1 MLQLFQTA
9 ARCNLAS
16 KRILVV
22 GSDNIDV
29 GKQTAPRQPGQPTE
43 RSAAGGVA
51 SAPGSEKT
59 VPPKKERGRISGAM
73 SQQRGDSGHDSAP
86 QKFVQ
91 LVGYRD
97 PKARLEPWVRPTRP
111 PAINR

>member
-1 MLQLFQTA
+1 
-9 ARCNLAS
+9 
-16 KRILVV
+16 V

-29 GKQTAPRQPGQPTE
+29 GNEIA
-43 RSAAGGVA
+43 
-51 SAPGSEKT
+51 
-59 VPPKKERGRISGAM
+59 PPKKGQPIERLAAADAASRPRIDRALQKKETVRICGAM

-97 PKARLEPWVRPTRP
+97 PKARPEPWVRPRP
-111 PAINR
+111 APAKR